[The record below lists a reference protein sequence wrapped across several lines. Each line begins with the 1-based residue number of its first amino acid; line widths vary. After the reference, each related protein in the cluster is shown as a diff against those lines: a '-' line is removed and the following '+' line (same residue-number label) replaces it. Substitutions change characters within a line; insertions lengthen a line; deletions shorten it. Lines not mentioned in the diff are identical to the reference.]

1 MEHLGYI
8 PINKLRIEIWS
19 LWISRLV
26 GLFRTKTNS
35 HGAWKGHTWQYPKNT
50 CDCWFIIIRLS
61 YSFRKHNIW
70 LPTMVK
76 WFWPL
81 MIEHDRPIYI
91 YILLQ
96 RDMLLEA
103 HPLKKI
109 CLPKTVSWA
118 AYCLMNIREWWS
130 LWPRSDDDDDD
141 DDDDVI
147 VIWWIY
153 DCNVLFIHV
162 DGCTWYCI
170 YIYIGTS
177 CENHVQDCAR
187 WWGLCKL
194 YIVVMIFAF
203 LLGCVP
209 VLRNSTN
216 PISISDESLGAH
228 TAIAGSIL
236 PRQAG
241 ASSMKWFVGSTATN
255 GGFLKWGIRK
265 SPLYS

>member
-103 HPLKKI
+103 HPLKKNLSTQNGELSSI
-109 CLPKTVSWA
+109 
-118 AYCLMNIREWWS
+118 
-130 LWPRSDDDDDD
+130 
-141 DDDDVI
+141 
-147 VIWWIY
+147 
-153 DCNVLFIHV
+153 LFDEYKGV
-162 DGCTWYCI
+162 MKPLA
-170 YIYIGTS
+170 S
-177 CENHVQDCAR
+177 ER
-187 WWGLCKL
+187 WWWWWWCYCHLVNIWL
-194 YIVVMIFAF
+194 
-203 LLGCVP
+203 
-209 VLRNSTN
+209 
-216 PISISDESLGAH
+216 
-228 TAIAGSIL
+228 
-236 PRQAG
+236 
-241 ASSMKWFVGSTATN
+241 
-255 GGFLKWGIRK
+255 
-265 SPLYS
+265 